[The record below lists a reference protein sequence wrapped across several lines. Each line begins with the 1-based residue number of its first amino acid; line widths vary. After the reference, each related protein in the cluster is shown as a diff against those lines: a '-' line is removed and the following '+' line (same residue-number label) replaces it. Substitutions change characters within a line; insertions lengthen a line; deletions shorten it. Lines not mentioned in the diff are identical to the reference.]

1 MQHNVIYI
9 YSEIITPVELTAIA
23 SHVVTVCVC
32 VCVCV
37 CVGEHR
43 KPTLLANFQYQ
54 CRTPLVGIYIGT
66 AIM

>member
-9 YSEIITPVELTAIA
+9 YSEIITPVELTDIS
-23 SHVVTVCVC
+23 SHVVTLC

>member
-37 CVGEHR
+37 CV
-43 KPTLLANFQYQ
+43 
-54 CRTPLVGIYIGT
+54 
-66 AIM
+66 